1 VLGNIV
7 AKIEKPSL
15 QVLGDIVA
23 EIEKK
28 QKA

>member
-1 VLGNIV
+1 VLGDTV